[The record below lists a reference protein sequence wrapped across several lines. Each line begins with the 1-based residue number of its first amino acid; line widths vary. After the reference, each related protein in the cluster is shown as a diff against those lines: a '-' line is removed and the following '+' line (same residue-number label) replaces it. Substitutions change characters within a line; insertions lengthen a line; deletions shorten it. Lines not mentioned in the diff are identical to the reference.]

1 MNKLNINFSTY
12 REKKPSKPK
21 PIKKKKQLE
30 KHKNKL
36 LRENFVSR

>member
-21 PIKKKKQLE
+21 PIKKKQLE